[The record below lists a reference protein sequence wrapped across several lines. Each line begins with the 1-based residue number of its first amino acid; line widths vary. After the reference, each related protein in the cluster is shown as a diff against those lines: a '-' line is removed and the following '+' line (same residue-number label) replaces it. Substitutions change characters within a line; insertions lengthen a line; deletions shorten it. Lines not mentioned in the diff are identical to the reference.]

1 MKMELFLWEHKRLW
15 RRKTTQ
21 ISVFLCMVYLVVFG
35 CILSYQWFTFGSSA
49 GYDSFSNRFD
59 GYAHIRAMQRHARK
73 FGGELTD
80 ESLQEMVRDYQRASA
95 AGDDQALDNTDW
107 QGINSWLVTLYPELK
122 DLTDPR
128 LMISYVDPGKLTD
141 LYGRRQKRLEE
152 FLEVANQTGREREY
166 LLAMNGKVEIPF
178 SCKWREGW
186 GMILT
191 SVVSDMGTFMA
202 LFLAI
207 SLSPVFAGEWH
218 NRTGPLLLA
227 TKRGWRE
234 TALAKIGSSFA
245 FAGEMFLMLTVGS
258 VLFQVIFLGTEG
270 WDMPIQIIKMIAVA
284 PLNMLQAEIYGYAFA
299 LLGGIGFAGVV
310 MLLSSLVKSGF
321 SALILSLA
329 AVYVPVIVSEF
340 LPFQVQKAMDLLPL
354 VGSSADVFRTN
365 TFCIFGRYI
374 WSPYL
379 LISVPVLIG
388 LVCVP
393 FAARRWARRMR
404 T

>member
-1 MKMELFLWEHKRLW
+1 MELFLWEHKRLW
-15 RRKTTQ
+15 RRKSTR
-21 ISVFLCMVYLVVFG
+21 ISVFLCMLYLLVFG
-35 CILSYQWFTFGSSA
+35 CILGYQWFTFGSST

-59 GYAHIRAMQRHARK
+59 GYTHIRAMQRHARE

-80 ESLQEMVRDYQRASA
+80 ESLQEMVRDYQQASA
-95 AGDDQALDNTDW
+95 AGDDRALDNTDW
-107 QGINSWLVTLYPELK
+107 QSINSWLSTLYPELR

-128 LMISYVDPGKLTD
+128 LMISYVDPRALTG
-141 LYGRRQKRLEE
+141 LYQRRQEKLEE
-152 FLEVANQTGREREY
+152 FLEASNQTGEEGAY
-166 LLAMNGKVEIPF
+166 LLAMNEKVKIPF
-178 SCKWREGW
+178 SYFWREGW

-202 LFLAI
+202 LFMAI
-207 SLSPVFAGEWH
+207 SLSSVFAGEWH
-218 NRTGPLLLA
+218 NRTGPLLLT
-227 TKRGWRE
+227 TKRGWSE
-234 TALAKIGSSFA
+234 TARAKIGSSLV
-245 FAGEMFLMLTVGS
+245 FAGEMFLMLTAGS

-270 WDMPIQIIKMIAVA
+270 WDMPIQNIKMIAVA

-299 LLGGIGFAGVV
+299 LLGGIGFAGGV
-310 MLLSSLVKSGF
+310 MLLSALVKSNF
-321 SALILSLA
+321 AALILSLG
-329 AVYVPVIVSEF
+329 AVYVPVMISRF

-354 VGSSADVFRTN
+354 VGSSVDVFRTN
-365 TFCIFGRYI
+365 TFCIFGKYI

-393 FAARRWARRMR
+393 FAVGRWARRMR